1 MQGRKG
7 GVKIGTNR
15 DKAGV
20 YRGGR
25 YELRY
30 KAGVCRGGIGANQV
44 CTELVRKEGRKER
57 KGRKEKEEEKKKGRK
72 ERMKGR
78 KLICHI

>member
-44 CTELVRKEGRKER
+44 CTELVRKEGRKGKEGRKRRKKKKKDGR
-57 KGRKEKEEEKKKGRK
+57 KG
-72 ERMKGR
+72 
-78 KLICHI
+78 